1 MGGISQEGE
10 IVSEVHC
17 FIEGGIVITMDAER
31 RIYDPGYV
39 AIQGGKIVGTGNA
52 AACPYSAK
60 GRLDVSDMVVR
71 PGIASVHNR
80 RPLFSELKLF
90 DKREVVC
97 RDLEKG
103 TGTSVCSVA

>member
-17 FIEGGIVITMDAER
+17 LIEGGSVITMDAER

-39 AIQGGKIVGTGNA
+39 AIRGGKIVGTGNA

-60 GRLDVSDMVVR
+60 ERLDASGKKAVLVGEIGLTFSWPVVT
-71 PGIASVHNR
+71 P
-80 RPLFSELKLF
+80 
-90 DKREVVC
+90 
-97 RDLEKG
+97 
-103 TGTSVCSVA
+103 